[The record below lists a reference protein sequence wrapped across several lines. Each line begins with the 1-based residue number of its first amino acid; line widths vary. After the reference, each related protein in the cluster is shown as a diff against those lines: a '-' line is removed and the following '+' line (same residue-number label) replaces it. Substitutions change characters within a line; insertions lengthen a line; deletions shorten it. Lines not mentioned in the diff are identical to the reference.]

1 MSASERWFLLVSLAV
16 AGGLVYLLAPI
27 LMPFAAAAILAY
39 LADPL
44 ADRLEARGLGRT
56 TAVILVFCGLIVLF
70 AGFLLLLVP
79 ILEHQITRLVDDLPV
94 YIRWI
99 KSAVLPWLQK
109 RLGVSTS
116 LTNLDQIARILSGH
130 WQQAGGVAAYVLSS
144 LTHSGAVLLSWLMNL
159 ILIPVVTFYL
169 LRDWDALVAK
179 VHDLLPRRYADTAA
193 RLARESDA
201 VLSAFFR
208 GQLAVMAALGAVY
221 SIGLWLIGVELAFL
235 IGLGA
240 GLLSFIPYAGF
251 LLGATSAAIA
261 SVVQTGDV
269 WSVLPVLA
277 VFGFGQALEGIV
289 LTPWLVG
296 DRIGL
301 HPVAVL
307 FSILAGGQL
316 FGFLGVLLALP
327 VASVVMVLLRHAHD
341 LYRESGFYGSGK
353 GTAGNGPVK
362 SEEGEAGSAG
372 TSEVSNRTP

>member
-1 MSASERWFLLVSLAV
+1 MIASERWFLLVSLAV

-27 LMPFAAAAILAY
+27 LMPFATAAILAY

-44 ADRLEARGLGRT
+44 VDRLEASGLSRT

-70 AGFLLLLVP
+70 VGFLLLLVP
-79 ILEHQITRLVDDLPV
+79 ILEHQITRLVDDLPF

-99 KSAVLPWLQK
+99 KSALLPWLQK
-109 RLGVSTS
+109 RLGISAS
-116 LTNLDQIARILSGH
+116 PSNLDQIARILSGH

-144 LTHSGAVLLSWLMNL
+144 LSYSGAVLLSWLINL

-179 VHDLLPRRYADTAA
+179 VHDLFPRRYADTAA

-208 GQLAVMAALGAVY
+208 GQLAVMAVLGAVY
-221 SIGLWLIGVELAFL
+221 SIGLWLVGVELAFL

-240 GLLSFIPYAGF
+240 GVLSFIPYAGF
-251 LLGATSAAIA
+251 LLGATSAGIA
-261 SVVQTGDV
+261 SAAQTGDA
-269 WSVLPVLA
+269 WSLLPVLA

-341 LYRESGFYGSGK
+341 LYRGSGFYGAGK
-353 GTAGNGPVK
+353 GTAGDGPVK
-362 SEEGEAGSAG
+362 SEEGEDGSAG
-372 TSEVSNRTP
+372 TSGISERTP